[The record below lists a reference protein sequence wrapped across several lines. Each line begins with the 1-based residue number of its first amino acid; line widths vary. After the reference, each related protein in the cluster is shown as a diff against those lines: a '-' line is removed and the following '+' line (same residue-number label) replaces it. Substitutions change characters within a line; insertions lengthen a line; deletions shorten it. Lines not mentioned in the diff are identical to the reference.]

1 MKNSGN
7 EWEAKLRL
15 FERLLISY
23 NDFKQAWEIADY
35 IARHKLHD
43 KVERLS
49 GSRRRRIQLLWQ
61 ALNCS
66 MVVSYC
72 RPFCG
77 NTRRS
82 ARRVPD
88 LPGRFV
94 KALNPNER
102 ELHAVAMEDRNKLLA
117 HSDPDA
123 WNMRAFLLESAP
135 GRKMLVPL
143 SSDVRAPLVHDAVVQ
158 LRDMCGKLMELVFQ
172 ERMTLEK
179 DLADVLPV
187 VTADDLRCEKPGEKA
202 G

>member
-1 MKNSGN
+1 MKSSDK
-7 EWEAKLRL
+7 ERDAKLRL

-35 IARHKLHD
+35 IAQHKLHD
-43 KVERLS
+43 KVERFS

-77 NTRRS
+77 KTRRS

-94 KALNPNER
+94 NALSPEER

-123 WNMRAFLLESAP
+123 WNMRAFFLESAP
-135 GRKMLVPL
+135 GRRTLVPL
-143 SSDVRAPLVHDAVVQ
+143 SSDVRAPLVHDAVIR

-172 ERMTLEK
+172 ERMMLEK

-187 VTADDLRCEKPGEKA
+187 VTADDLRREEPGEEA